1 MQDVSV
7 NGDGCPKWCG
17 ELAHRFAPVSPERAF
32 RVHVRM
38 IGLVRSSEDQFAPD
52 AEVTEVSLLG
62 PEELDVLSG
71 RPCSHQPLVQV
82 DQRCFTLAE
91 ARVLIGLLNS
101 AVSLAESP

>member
-32 RVHVRM
+32 RVHERKV
-38 IGLVRSSEDQFAPD
+38 GTVRSSEDQFATD
-52 AEVTEVSLLG
+52 AGVTEVSLVG
-62 PEELDVLSG
+62 PEELDVLAG
-71 RPCSHQPLVQV
+71 RTCSHQPLVQM

-101 AVSLAESP
+101 AVSLAGSP